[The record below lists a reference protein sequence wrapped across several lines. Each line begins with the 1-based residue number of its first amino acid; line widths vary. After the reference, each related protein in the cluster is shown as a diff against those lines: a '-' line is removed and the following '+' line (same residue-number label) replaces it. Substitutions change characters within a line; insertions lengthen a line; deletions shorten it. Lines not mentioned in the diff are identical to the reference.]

1 MGVERGAGARLAP
14 EHVDI
19 PRRRDMGETV
29 FGEGAPVAVD
39 AQQDSETQIE
49 ADVRTRVV
57 DFLEPDGAARI
68 GDEQAG
74 PDARIRLQAAVAKF
88 LVLEEAVARHQQQA
102 QRDGLDVD
110 RGPEIRDVERD
121 AQPRQLKVV
130 EPLPDPQPERG
141 RAAAVQVLRLL
152 LVEHREGQRA
162 AAGDGRTEVGVQEPL
177 RRGRGRD
184 GEDREHDGQRNRQAS
199 HGRLIPHD

>member
-1 MGVERGAGARLAP
+1 MLGAISGLIATQSRGAPRLCRGATSAGGLGAISGPPNQSKAVGDAEENVMGVERGAGARLAP

-19 PRRRDMGETV
+19 PRRRDMGESV

-39 AQQDSETQIE
+39 AQQDSETQVE

-88 LVLEEAVARHQQQA
+88 LVLEEAVARH
-102 QRDGLDVD
+102 
-110 RGPEIRDVERD
+110 
-121 AQPRQLKVV
+121 
-130 EPLPDPQPERG
+130 
-141 RAAAVQVLRLL
+141 
-152 LVEHREGQRA
+152 
-162 AAGDGRTEVGVQEPL
+162 
-177 RRGRGRD
+177 
-184 GEDREHDGQRNRQAS
+184 
-199 HGRLIPHD
+199 